1 MPWTEL
7 CNQLPRGDAVRD
19 TLIKTVSGTTPA
31 QAKLLA
37 FQDPDIAFFFYCR
50 EAVDL
55 GAGQRFASGDALFFN
70 GKLLDG
76 YDSGPQGDIY
86 ERHAVAVAY
95 VPSILETLQE
105 QYQNQPRKVFL
116 DELRHDTIKM
126 IRDAADVSFN
136 GAPAIDAVLFS
147 INLNQ
152 KSTGTPQGTA
162 WLVPDAPGPTMLRA
176 NVDFLMLMEDSTLV
190 DYLHD
195 KGIAFLLTG
204 LNNHDMAGWSNF
216 PPDEAGSL
224 DAVQFALQCQRV
236 LHQYRLDGIDIDDE
250 FAAKTAPFYDG
261 SLAMVSHDVHRFI
274 KPATL
279 TKALYVD
286 NGYFSQSYDGT
297 TLGSCLSWGWTMS
310 YWLTPQEQLE
320 PYQTLMENRRLLCG
334 FQVNNYVP
342 VQSDIQRMVRHGY
355 GGVMVFGLGSPDYP
369 GTDKLLIDLLTYWMG

>member
-1 MPWTEL
+1 MPWTEI
-7 CNQLPRGDAVRD
+7 CNQLPRGDTVRD
-19 TLIKTVSGTTPA
+19 NLIRTVSGTTPA

-37 FQDPDIAFFFYCR
+37 FQDPDIVFFFFCR

-55 GAGQRFASGDALFFN
+55 GDGQHFSAGDALFFN
-70 GKLLDG
+70 GHLPEG
-76 YDSGPQGDIY
+76 YDGGPQGDVY

-95 VPSILETLQE
+95 VPSLLETLKE
-105 QYQNQPRKVFL
+105 QYQNQPHKVFL
-116 DELRHDTIKM
+116 DELRHDTLKM
-126 IRDAADVSFN
+126 IRDAADTSFN
-136 GAPAIDAVLFS
+136 GAPAIDAILFS
-147 INLNQ
+147 VNLNQ
-152 KSTGTPQGTA
+152 KSSGTPQDTT

-176 NVDFLMLMEDSTLV
+176 NVDFMMLMEDRTVV
-190 DYLHD
+190 DYLHE

-224 DAVQFALQCQRV
+224 DAVQFGLQCQRV
-236 LHQYRLDGIDIDDE
+236 LQQYHLDGIDIDDE
-250 FAAKTAPFYDG
+250 FAAKSAPVFDG

-286 NGYFSQSYDGT
+286 HAYFGQSYDGT

-320 PYQTLMENRRLLCG
+320 PYETLMESRRLLCG
-334 FQVNNYVP
+334 FQTNNYEP
-342 VQSDIQRMVRHGY
+342 VKTDIQRMVRQGY

-369 GTDKLLIDLLTYWMG
+369 GTDKLLNNLLTYWMG